1 MTSILL
7 PAVIIIVAIL
17 GIGFAYGAL
26 YKQATRD
33 KAYVRTGLGGKKVVL
48 DGGSVV
54 LPVFQSLAWVRLN
67 TLRLEV
73 RRAEKESLITKDRMR
88 ADVSAEFYVRVKPDA
103 ESIAVAAQTLGDR
116 TNDAAQLSTL
126 IEAKF
131 VDALRS
137 VAAKMTLV
145 ELQEQR
151 TDFVKAVQTTVAH
164 DLESN
169 GLELESVS
177 LTRLDQTDKS
187 HFNENNT
194 FDAEGLTALTKITE
208 ARRNERNTV
217 IRETEVS
224 IAEKDR
230 ETALKQLEISRGTR
244 EAELSQERDIAN
256 KTAETRAETALAE
269 QRAQQSEQTARIERE
284 QAIAQ
289 REAEANKAKETARIE
304 SAQAVATRTTE
315 SQRDIRLAEQDAAIQ
330 VSERSKAESEAK
342 ALAEE
347 ARALSVAAEERVD
360 TARATET
367 AERARK
373 IAVIQARQEAE
384 RAATGITV
392 EAEAEAKAAENLATA
407 VKTRA
412 EAEAEANRVRADGVR
427 ALGDAEAAR
436 ERAMNE
442 ARNTLS
448 PAVIEFE
455 LTRERIRIVPQALGE
470 TMKAVEK
477 IESIRIVDAS
487 GLLARGGAGGEGSG
501 ATGVDGLFEK
511 LLAYQAQKPIVSDVL
526 RSAGFE
532 GIGTIDALNSAL
544 VGTKLAQE
552 DGREAGAAPAVE
564 PAAVAVPA
572 AEPATPRGGRGRRTD
587 APQA

>member
-1 MTSILL
+1 MESILIT
-7 PAVIIIVAIL
+7 AGIIIAAIL
-17 GIGFAYGAL
+17 GIGLAYGAL

-33 KAYVRTGLGGKKVVL
+33 KAYVRTGLNGKKVVL
-48 DGGSVV
+48 DGGSIV
-54 LPVFQSLAWVRLN
+54 LPIFQSVAWVRLN

-73 RRAEKESLITKDRMR
+73 RRAEKESLITQDRMR
-88 ADVSAEFYVRVKPDA
+88 ADVSAEFYVRVKPDE

-116 TNDAAQLSTL
+116 TNDAAQLSAL

-137 VAAKMTLV
+137 VAAQMTLV
-145 ELQEQR
+145 QLQEKR
-151 TDFVKAVQTTVAH
+151 ADFVKAVQTTVAH
-164 DLESN
+164 DLQSN

-217 IRETEVS
+217 IRETEVA
-224 IAEKDR
+224 IAQKNR
-230 ETALKQLEISRGTR
+230 ETALKQLEITRGTR

-256 KTAETRAETALAE
+256 KTAETRAETAQAE

-289 REAEANKAKETARIE
+289 RESEASRAKETARIDA
-304 SAQAVATRTTE
+304 AQAVATRTTE
-315 SQRDIRLAEQDAAIQ
+315 SQRDIRLAEQDAAIK

-342 ALAEE
+342 AQAEE

-360 TARATET
+360 TARAVES
-367 AERARK
+367 AERTRK
-373 IAVIQARQEAE
+373 ITVIEARQEAE

-392 EAEAEAKAAENLATA
+392 EAEAEAKAAADLASA

-427 ALGDAEAAR
+427 ALGEAEASR
-436 ERAMNE
+436 ETAMNE
-442 ARNTLS
+442 ARNKLS
-448 PAVIEFE
+448 AAIIEYE

-477 IESIRIVDAS
+477 ISDIRIIDAG
-487 GLLARGGAGGEGSG
+487 GLLGRGGDGTPAQ
-501 ATGVDGLFEK
+501 GVDGLFDR
-511 LLAYQAQKPIVSDVL
+511 LLGYQAQKPIVSEVL

-532 GIGTIDALNSAL
+532 GIGTIEALGSAL
-544 VGTKLAQE
+544 VAAKAAQQDASGE
-552 DGREAGAAPAVE
+552 ETVATPAGGPISAVPAPSE
-564 PAAVAVPA
+564 PAA
-572 AEPATPRGGRGRRTD
+572 PRGGKPRRPLDT
-587 APQA
+587 QA